1 MILKQI
7 AYVALGVY
15 TGAAIVLGDLANYER
30 IEKMLALEESHIFL
44 VFLSA
49 IVTGML
55 GVWLIK
61 KFKPKTILDNET
73 IEIPKRTF
81 SWGLVFGGVVFGIGW
96 ALTGTC
102 PGPIYVQIGG
112 GVWPTLFTL
121 IGGIV
126 GAYIYSYF
134 KEKLPH

>member
-1 MILKQI
+1 MKQLV
-7 AYVALGVY
+7 YVALGIY
-15 TGAAIVLGDLANYER
+15 TGSAIILGDLANYER
-30 IEKMLALEESHIFL
+30 IQKMLNFQDSHIYL

-49 IVTGML
+49 ILTGMA

-61 KFKPKTILDNET
+61 KFTPKSILENET
-73 IEIPKRTF
+73 IEIPQRTF
-81 SWGLVFGGVVFGIGW
+81 SWGLVFGGIVFGIGW

-112 GVWPTLFTL
+112 GVWPALFTL
-121 IGGIV
+121 VGGIV

-134 KEKLPH
+134 KKKLPH